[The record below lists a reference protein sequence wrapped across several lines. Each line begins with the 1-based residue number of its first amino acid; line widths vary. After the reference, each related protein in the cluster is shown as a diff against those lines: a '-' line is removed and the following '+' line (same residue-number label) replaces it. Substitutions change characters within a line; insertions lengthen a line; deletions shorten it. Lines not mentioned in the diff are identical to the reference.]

1 MTIVDIIEIQNK
13 FSKNM
18 TPIKEKMDIYIPDIK
33 NENISRRNGMI
44 YILCGAG
51 GSGKTSLLLNMFK
64 NKNYYRNV
72 FNRIYYFC
80 PMSSFLSVQ
89 KHPFEKHDRIYH
101 ELTVP
106 DLEQI
111 YDELLEIK
119 ERAEAR
125 RLKKIE
131 KDKKKKIKNK

>member
-1 MTIVDIIEIQNK
+1 MTIVDIVEIPNK

-18 TPIKEKMDIYIPDIK
+18 TPIKEKMDKYIPDIK

-64 NKNYYRNV
+64 NKKNYYRNV
-72 FNRIYYFC
+72 FDRIYYFC

-101 ELTVP
+101 ELKVP

-119 ERAEAR
+119 KE
-125 RLKKIE
+125 LKQE
-131 KDKKKKIKNK
+131 D